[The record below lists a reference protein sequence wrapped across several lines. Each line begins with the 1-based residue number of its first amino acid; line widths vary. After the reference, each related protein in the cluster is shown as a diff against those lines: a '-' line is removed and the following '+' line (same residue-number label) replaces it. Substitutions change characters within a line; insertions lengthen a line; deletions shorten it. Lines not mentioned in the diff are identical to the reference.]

1 MNLPTWLLKLVISF
15 LTERK
20 MIVRYKNQSSSVKDL
35 PGGVQQGTLISLLLL
50 IVLFNDLCLNNEDIN
65 LTELV
70 SHRKNLNNLNKIHLK
85 YVDDLTLAKSINM
98 KSLKYMPVSLRPQPD
113 SYYARTGHT
122 LDQTE
127 SQIIEQ
133 LDNIKEIGTKNK
145 VKLNLK
151 KTKVI
156 MFKNFKKYDFHPILI
171 LGDEELQVVN
181 ECKLLGL
188 SIRSDLKWK
197 SNTEYMTSKASKK
210 LWIIKRL
217 KNMGASQ
224 NYLKEVYIKQ
234 SRPVLEYAV
243 PVWNSGITIKET
255 NAIERVRK
263 PVAKIILQGDYT
275 SYKNSLNTQ
284 VK

>member
-1 MNLPTWLLKLVISF
+1 MLEQVTHWIKLNP
-15 LTERK
+15 K
-20 MIVRYKNQSSSVKDL
+20 
-35 PGGVQQGTLISLLLL
+35 
-50 IVLFNDLCLNNEDIN
+50 
-65 LTELV
+65 
-70 SHRKNLNNLNKIHLK
+70 
-85 YVDDLTLAKSINM
+85 
-98 KSLKYMPVSLRPQPD
+98 
-113 SYYARTGHT
+113 
-122 LDQTE
+122 
-127 SQIIEQ
+127 IIEQ
-133 LDNIKEIGTKNK
+133 LDDIKEFGAKNK
-145 VKLNLK
+145 MKLNLK

-156 MFKNFKKYDFHPILI
+156 MFKNLKKYDFHPILI

-243 PVWNSGITIKET
+243 PVWNSGITI
-255 NAIERVRK
+255 
-263 PVAKIILQGDYT
+263 
-275 SYKNSLNTQ
+275 
-284 VK
+284 